1 VAVPE
6 AAGDSGGV
14 TEAAASTGVPVSIQL
29 IGGPTACG
37 DNLHRS
43 GRLRVIGTR
52 ERITF

>member
-14 TEAAASTGVPVSIQL
+14 TETAASTGVPVSIQL

-37 DNLHRS
+37 DNLDRS

-52 ERITF
+52 ERITL

>member
-14 TEAAASTGVPVSIQL
+14 STGVPVSIQL

-37 DNLHRS
+37 DNLDRS

-52 ERITF
+52 ERITL